1 MKRPKLICLLVAT
14 FLLSF
19 VLTAFF
25 GDWFVERVALL
36 PLVRK
41 YEIVKPRTPLVI
53 NTREEVRISDTSDLV
68 AIANKSKDRLAALT
82 EEASGVVRLRGNL
95 VAISSDGWYLAS
107 KQSFGSKDPK
117 GLFVKTEN
125 GTEAVDQLV
134 FDDFTDIVLVKTK
147 LLSRA
152 VMSIA
157 PSRDFTAGDRVAL
170 LAILENTKIYAL
182 SSVLGSE
189 EYLPFGEF
197 QSESPV
203 RVALLQKTDGLVP
216 GQAVV
221 NIKGDMVGLWV
232 GDHMVSASIVQEAI
246 TKFFSQQNL
255 ARPYFGFSYQRVLE
269 TNSTPLGL
277 KVVSVAPLS
286 PAKFAGLQVGD
297 IILKIND
304 LEVKDSAIAD
314 SLLTSLVPDKSYAFQ
329 VARGSN
335 QLTLSLKPT
344 KAQVK

>member
-82 EEASGVVRLRGNL
+82 EEASGVVRLRGSL

-152 VMSIA
+152 VMSVNQASMTPSPSCAALKNVMKFITVCASATPPSLRQQPFPFVTSPIA
-157 PSRDFTAGDRVAL
+157 NYQIKPS
-170 LAILENTKIYAL
+170 I
-182 SSVLGSE
+182 
-189 EYLPFGEF
+189 
-197 QSESPV
+197 
-203 RVALLQKTDGLVP
+203 
-216 GQAVV
+216 
-221 NIKGDMVGLWV
+221 
-232 GDHMVSASIVQEAI
+232 
-246 TKFFSQQNL
+246 
-255 ARPYFGFSYQRVLE
+255 
-269 TNSTPLGL
+269 
-277 KVVSVAPLS
+277 
-286 PAKFAGLQVGD
+286 
-297 IILKIND
+297 
-304 LEVKDSAIAD
+304 
-314 SLLTSLVPDKSYAFQ
+314 
-329 VARGSN
+329 
-335 QLTLSLKPT
+335 
-344 KAQVK
+344 